1 MKKNFQKGVEIM
13 LLKNGI
19 VFMDNGAFAPGD
31 ILIRDGKFA
40 AVGQNLAA
48 DDEQVI
54 DLQGKK
60 VLPGLIDIHTHGCGM
75 KDFCE
80 GTPEAFDT
88 LAAGYIK
95 NGITTVCPTSM
106 TLPPEQLEKIYSA
119 YNDWMETD
127 HPGSR
132 LIGINMEGPFI
143 SIEKKGA
150 HRAEY
155 VIPADIDIFNR
166 LNKASGNRIRL
177 VDVAPEME
185 GNMAF
190 IRAAKDIC
198 TVSVAHTDAT
208 YEQVM
213 EAYAAGATS
222 TTHLFNAMSGFFN
235 RSPGTVGA
243 VFDSDAYAELICDGE
258 HVHPPVIRTVVKL
271 LGPDRLIVI
280 SDSLMAAGM
289 PEGTVCKLGVDE
301 AVIKGGKAVLPNGTI
316 AGSVVNILEEIRRLM
331 SFGID
336 EITAI
341 KCSTINPAKAIG
353 IDHLV
358 GSITPGKLADILVL
372 NPDYTPYM
380 VLRDGIRQ
388 KIN

>member
-1 MKKNFQKGVEIM
+1 M
-13 LLKNGI
+13 LLKNGLI
-19 VFMDNGAFAPGD
+19 FMEDGIFVSGD
-31 ILIRDGKFA
+31 ILIQNGKFA
-40 AVGQNLAA
+40 AVGQEL
-48 DDEQVI
+48 DTEDETVL

-60 VLPGLIDIHTHGCGM
+60 VLPGLIDIHTHGCSM

-106 TLPPEQLEKIYSA
+106 TLPPEQLEQIYSA
-119 YNDWMETD
+119 YNTWMETD

-143 SIEKKGA
+143 SVAKKGA

-155 VIPADIDIFNR
+155 VIPADINTFNR

-177 VDVAPEME
+177 VDVAPEIE
-185 GNMAF
+185 GNTAF

-198 TVSVAHTDAT
+198 TVSVAHTNAT

-213 EAYAAGATS
+213 EAYAAGARS
-222 TTHLFNAMSGFFN
+222 TTHLFNAMSGFSH

-258 HVHPPVIRTVVKL
+258 HVLPPVIRTAVKL
-271 LGPDRLIVI
+271 LGPDRLVVI

-301 AVIKGGKAVLPNGTI
+301 VVIKGGKAVLPNGTI
-316 AGSVVNILEEIRRLM
+316 AGSIVNILEEIRRLI

-341 KCSTINPAKAIG
+341 KGSTINPAKAIG

-358 GSITPGKLADILVL
+358 GSITPGKLADLLVL
-372 NPDYTPYM
+372 NSDYTPFM
-380 VLRDGIRQ
+380 VLRDGIEQ